1 MTIEPRTDARAE
13 AGPAIPICAKCLG
26 EVLPWM
32 DFCMRC
38 RSPLTAFANTGPME
52 SAFSEGWGIG
62 EAIVTKRPSLVSV
75 IGLWF
80 LLVPTML
87 GFGVSFAFS
96 LRESHTWLG
105 AVGRLVAAGV
115 IACLAWALFHA
126 TRNYV
131 RARRRRSEPEVG

>member
-1 MTIEPRTDARAE
+1 
-13 AGPAIPICAKCLG
+13 
-26 EVLPWM
+26 
-32 DFCMRC
+32 
-38 RSPLTAFANTGPME
+38 ME
-52 SAFSEGWGIG
+52 SAFSEGWHRRGDRD
-62 EAIVTKRPSLVSV
+62 EAAQPVSV
-75 IGLWF
+75 IGPWF

-96 LRESHTWLG
+96 LRESRTWLG